1 MDNHF
6 IVNIFTPEKVIG
18 QNILAASLLVPGV
31 NGQMNILPDHTHIIA
46 QLATGE
52 LSLFGGVNDP
62 DRYFCI
68 SYGFCKIL
76 KEEVVILATTAE
88 ENKEIDCERAE
99 RSLQNAEEILSS
111 GKNLSDWEIEKYRR
125 KVERAK
131 LRIQMSRMGN

>member
-6 IVNIFTPEKVIG
+6 IVNIFTPEKVVS
-18 QNILAASLLVPGV
+18 QNIPVASLLVPGV

-46 QLATGE
+46 QLMTGE

-68 SYGFCKIL
+68 SYGFCKVL
-76 KEEVVILATTAE
+76 KEQIVILATTAE
-88 ENKEIDCERAE
+88 ENNEIDFERAQ
-99 RSLQNAEEILSS
+99 RSLKNAEEILSS

-131 LRIQMSRMGN
+131 LRIQIAQMGN